1 MEKPPPIELTRPP
14 TPPEPPIYRKA
25 TVGEHWTSLSKN
37 ARRSIVATAVL
48 LILTSLGYLGT
59 QRGSDDTVAKP
70 FPPGVSVERNTDS
83 EPSVDESKEA
93 QIRELY
99 LTMGREL
106 VPYYSDSQLM
116 RFRNSTCDSYAAG
129 MTDDDIIAILQE
141 EYPDFNTFMDL
152 SKLTGAAK
160 GSCPYF

>member
-1 MEKPPPIELTRPP
+1 MDKPPIELTRPP
-14 TPPEPPIYRKA
+14 TPPEPPVYRKA
-25 TVGEHWTSLSKN
+25 TIGEHWTSLPRN
-37 ARRSIVATAVL
+37 ARWSIAATAIL
-48 LILTSLGYLGT
+48 LVVASLGYLTTRNGN
-59 QRGSDDTVAKP
+59 DTASKP
-70 FPPGVSVERNTDS
+70 FPPGISVERDTD
-83 EPSVDESKEA
+83 PKLDKSKTA

-116 RFRNSTCDSYAAG
+116 QFRNATCDSYAAG